1 MAKTDLESVDDY
13 LALQPDAARP
23 ILEQVRAALQKALP
37 GSAECISYQIPAYK
51 LGGRVVV
58 FFAGWKEHFSVY
70 PATEHVVAALGDEL
84 ARYER
89 SKGTIR
95 FPLSEKVPVR
105 LIQRIAKLRA
115 EEETARAAAKRAKP
129 SAKAKAPRK
138 TTTKRARPT

>member
-1 MAKTDLESVDDY
+1 M
-13 LALQPDAARP
+13 
-23 ILEQVRAALQKALP
+23 
-37 GSAECISYQIPAYK
+37 
-51 LGGRVVV
+51 
-58 FFAGWKEHFSVY
+58 Y

-138 TTTKRARPT
+138 TTTKRARPS